1 MPKAEDTQRGSKPVP
16 DQVTIR
22 GDAAALSRVA
32 EALAGRRLQRD
43 VRAFVIPDDAAAYS
57 EAIDGGAIAAL
68 HGAGFVI
75 CAPGTDDPA
84 LAQGEMGLRVPDSS
98 LADTMDAVLGPA
110 P

>member
-1 MPKAEDTQRGSKPVP
+1 MAEDTQRDTKPVP

-32 EALAGRRLQRD
+32 EALTGRRLQRG
-43 VRAFVIPDDAAAYS
+43 VRAFVIPDDAAAYG

-68 HGAGFVI
+68 HSAGFVI
-75 CAPGTDDPA
+75 CAPGTDDPTP
-84 LAQGEMGLRVPDSS
+84 AQGEMGLRMPDSS
-98 LADTMDAVLGPA
+98 LAATMDAVLGSA